1 MTAKKKAKT
10 DLDEMTDDEAV
21 RERAMTNEGSILDS
35 ITIRPM
41 TVTTISQMRR
51 NGFFDSVEEMQ
62 QTSIF
67 GFIHSADKQAVRDV
81 VNDKDEFLSAVDDWM
96 EANFTHHKQMEPLTK
111 VMSEALEE
119 YMAAMSNG
127 ETPFKGNGSKN

>member
-10 DLDEMTDDEAV
+10 DLDEMTDDEAL

-35 ITIRPM
+35 LNIRPM

-51 NGFFDSVEEMQ
+51 NGFFDVTDEMQ

-67 GFIHSADKQAVRDV
+67 GFVHSADKQSVRSV
-81 VNDKDEFLSAVDDWM
+81 VNNKDEFLSAVDDWM
-96 EANFTHHKQMEPLTK
+96 EMNFTHHKQMEPLTK

-127 ETPFKGNGSKN
+127 ETPYKGNGSKN